1 MKKKQAIIVLGAIIE
16 KEGKILLARRH
27 TGQSMAG
34 LWEFPGGK
42 LGAGETEKQ
51 CLKREVNEEL
61 KADIEVLDFF
71 AESQWD
77 RGDKI
82 VALKCYKA
90 KLLSDNVELN
100 SHDIIAWVASDELMK
115 YQMPP
120 ADEEIAKK
128 MRYEGK

>member
-1 MKKKQAIIVLGAIIE
+1 MKKKQTIIVIGAIIE
-16 KEGKILLARRH
+16 KDGKILLARRH

-42 LGAGETEKQ
+42 LGAKETEKE

-71 AESQWD
+71 AESHWD

-82 VALKCYKA
+82 VTLKCYKA

-100 SHDIIAWVASDELMK
+100 SHDIIAWVASDELLK
-115 YQMPP
+115 YHMPP
-120 ADEEIAKK
+120 ADDEIAKK
-128 MRYEGK
+128 MRYGK